1 MFLVC
6 FFFLMTRRT
15 PRSTRTDTLFPYTTL
30 FRSGLTARCGNFL
43 WGRPDLDETI
53 RRLQAFQ
60 GAGADVLYAPGLRDL
75 DAIRR
80 LCAALEKPVNVL
92 AGLSGTT
99 FTVEDLAT
107 VGVKRISVGS
117 ALARLAY
124 GACLNAAQ
132 AIAEQGTFGALSH
145 GAGFAD
151 LEDRFRSFDKP
162 RAG

>member
-1 MFLVC
+1 MIDA
-6 FFFLMTRRT
+6 FFF
-15 PRSTRTDTLFPYTTL
+15 FEQK
-30 FRSGLTARCGNFL
+30 TAYEMRISDWSSDVCSS
-43 WGRPDLDETI
+43 DL
-53 RRLQAFQ
+53 
-60 GAGADVLYAPGLRDL
+60 
-75 DAIRR
+75 
-80 LCAALEKPVNVL
+80 VL

-151 LEDRFRSFDKP
+151 LEARVRSFDKP
-162 RAG
+162 RAGGRTKARRECPRPLTGRTSSRGRGCKQRKSSGGAER